1 MVQGQRLD
9 WKAGDLMFSAPGW
22 AIHNHATDVGP
33 VYEMTIQDMP
43 FCINTDAL
51 LWQEDLKGPISLLG
65 SHAGFET
72 NRTKVA

>member
-1 MVQGQRLD
+1 ML
-9 WKAGDLMFSAPGW
+9 SAPGW
-22 AIHNHATDVGP
+22 AVHNHATDVGP

-51 LWQEDLKGPISLLG
+51 LWQEALNGPISLLG

-72 NRTKVA
+72 NRQKVA